1 MVKQMQDIYC
11 EDRENTVSQE
21 LSEIFCNIGRVL
33 TSSLNPKEV
42 FHRVMKIIGTCFSP
56 LNWSL
61 LLMEENTGR
70 LRFEI
75 VMGVDADRLKK
86 VHIEKGEGI
95 VGWVCLHGVPALVED
110 VRKDPR
116 FSPRVDQILEFNTQ
130 SVVCVPLL
138 NGKNRV
144 VGAIELINKIQPP
157 SLKSAQGESP
167 ILVCPSCE
175 TFTET
180 DMKILA
186 AIGAF
191 TGIAAENAFL
201 HQKVKELAMTDSLTG
216 ISNRMSFQ
224 EILSRESER
233 VRRYGHHICVLM
245 IDVDDFKN
253 VNDTY
258 GHLTGDRVLCNIAH
272 ILTSC
277 VRESDFVARFGGDE
291 FVVLMPFAGETE
303 GMLLAKRIQEMIREW
318 NAGEKTPGLKMKV
331 SIGIHA
337 SGPENIDTL
346 LLEADRDLYRCKI
359 LRKKPGEITSEE
371 QMRRYL
377 WHNLLS
383 QEESDILSREDL

>member
-1 MVKQMQDIYC
+1 MPD
-11 EDRENTVSQE
+11 
-21 LSEIFCNIGRVL
+21 IFCNIGRVL

-42 FHRVMKIIGTCFSP
+42 FLRVMKIIGDCFSP

-70 LRFEI
+70 LTFEI
-75 VMGVDADRLKK
+75 VMGVDADKLKK

-95 VGWVCLHGVPALVED
+95 VGWVCEHGIPTLVED
-110 VRKDPR
+110 VQNDPR
-116 FSPRVDQILEFNTQ
+116 FSPRVDQILGFTTQ
-130 SVVCVPLL
+130 AVICVPLL

-144 VGAIELINKIQPP
+144 IGAIELINKILPP
-157 SLKSAQGESP
+157 SLQSVKGCCTAG
-167 ILVCPSCE
+167 ICPTCE

-186 AIGAF
+186 AVGVF

-216 ISNRMSFQ
+216 ISNRLCFQ
-224 EILSRESER
+224 ETLTRESER
-233 VRRYGHHICVLM
+233 ARRYGHSVCILM

-258 GHLTGDRVLCNIAH
+258 GHLTGDRVLCEIAR
-272 ILTSC
+272 ILRYS

-291 FVVLMPFAGETE
+291 FVVLMPYAGESE
-303 GMLLAKRIQEMIREW
+303 GMLLAKRIQEMTREW
-318 NAGEKTPGLKMKV
+318 NALEKIPGLKMKL

-337 SGPENIDTL
+337 SDPENVDTL
-346 LLEADRDLYRCKI
+346 LLEADRELYRCKT
-359 LRKKPGEITSEE
+359 LRKKLGEITSEE
-371 QMRRYL
+371 QMRRGLRY
-377 WHNLLS
+377 NLLS
-383 QEESDILSREDL
+383 ERN